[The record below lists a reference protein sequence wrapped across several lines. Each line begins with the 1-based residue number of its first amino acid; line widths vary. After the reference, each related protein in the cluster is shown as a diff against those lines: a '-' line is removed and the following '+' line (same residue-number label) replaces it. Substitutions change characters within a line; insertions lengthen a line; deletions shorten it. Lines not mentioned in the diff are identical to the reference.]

1 MTLLESAAAQHD
13 IELAEAIERRKA
25 QVSVPINVIR
35 DIVIRTDSVADS
47 SGIPGEQLKPQ
58 QRDQHWV
65 QRVWRS
71 DQSRELL
78 VIAHALWRI

>member
-1 MTLLESAAAQHD
+1 MILLENAAAQHD
-13 IELAEAIERRKA
+13 IELAEAIERRQA
-25 QVSVPINVIR
+25 QVSVPIIR

-47 SGIPGEQLKPQ
+47 SGIPGEQLQPQ